1 MLNNL
6 MCEHV
11 KNGKRVLPLDIPVRP
26 GEDLKL
32 NEALPP
38 ALQAVDLPRHY
49 PSNVKFLLERVN
61 ETSKR
66 RTGSAVVVY
75 LQPATHNQ
83 KPRRQI

>member
-11 KNGKRVLPLDIPVRP
+11 KNGKRVLPLKMSSRP

-32 NEALPP
+32 NEAL
-38 ALQAVDLPRHY
+38 AQSIASSKFAAILPRTSGVY
-49 PSNVKFLLERVN
+49 AAKGERDVQAPN
-61 ETSKR
+61 R
-66 RTGSAVVVY
+66 QCRPGI
-75 LQPATHNQ
+75 PATHNQ